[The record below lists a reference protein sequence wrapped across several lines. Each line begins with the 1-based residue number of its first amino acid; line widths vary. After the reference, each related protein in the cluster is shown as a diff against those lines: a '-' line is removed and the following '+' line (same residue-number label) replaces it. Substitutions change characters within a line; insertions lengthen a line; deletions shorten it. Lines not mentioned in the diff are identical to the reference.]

1 MKEPRTSRSLF
12 SVFFDLGL
20 PQVASPFIPPTTE
33 ELPPYDA
40 PGAPASPHKREQ
52 RTPPS
57 GAHSSSDGPEQV
69 DKDAASPR
77 HFLSPS
83 PGPSSEPPSPSA
95 ARKRSRADTSV
106 AISDHSDL
114 SELSSVEESDSEG
127 SGVETEDG
135 DEEGK
140 QGDDGHKR
148 AGGVT
153 ITSAADLPVTD
164 VWPRAANEALVRG
177 LELIPSLGV
186 YTTRRI
192 RNHKMG
198 RNGLLSEYI
207 RRQIGLVFSRG
218 QVHNKLQRLRSVVDG
233 HMLVLLK
240 GAPAEPSSYRH
251 RDWDAFLGPDLHPH
265 TLKKPNKHGKEKKR
279 STTSREPKKR
289 KREEQP
295 ASSHLPQ
302 PLEFPYI
309 PDFPPVFPSYSH
321 PAYPPPTP
329 QQPAY
334 LSHPYSQPL
343 PAQQAI
349 PPPPSF
355 SFSHA
360 QPSSSTS
367 SLLSASDLSAFFT
380 SFCPSHSFTSSAAAL
395 HSSGLCTPDDLFR
408 LVALEN
414 ETLAA
419 LLDELWAKAKVSML
433 EKAWL
438 KRAVE
443 EGRKALAGGI

>member
-1 MKEPRTSRSLF
+1 MLPERPPARISVNSALRLPALTRPRTVRSRL
-12 SVFFDLGL
+12 
-20 PQVASPFIPPTTE
+20 T
-33 ELPPYDA
+33 
-40 PGAPASPHKREQ
+40 
-52 RTPPS
+52 RT
-57 GAHSSSDGPEQV
+57 Q
-69 DKDAASPR
+69 
-77 HFLSPS
+77 
-83 PGPSSEPPSPSA
+83 PPSPSA

-153 ITSAADLPVTD
+153 IT
-164 VWPRAANEALVRG
+164 
-177 LELIPSLGV
+177 LGV

-309 PDFPPVFPSYSH
+309 PDFPP
-321 PAYPPPTP
+321 
-329 QQPAY
+329 
-334 LSHPYSQPL
+334 
-343 PAQQAI
+343 
-349 PPPPSF
+349 
-355 SFSHA
+355 
-360 QPSSSTS
+360 PSSSTS